1 MLQMGSIVNCV
12 DNTGV
17 IKVKVIQVLGYGVI
31 RHAKIGDRVV
41 VSVVK
46 LNNKAIFLSDER
58 KRKRFKKGSLH
69 RGIILHTKSRF
80 FRKDQT
86 ILWFKENALV
96 LVDKNGVPIAK
107 KINVGIPREV
117 VSKYPGIA
125 SLCFKIF

>member
-1 MLQMGSIVNCV
+1 MGSIVNCV

-17 IKVKVIQVLGYGVI
+17 IKVKIIKVLGYNYQ

-41 VSVVK
+41 LTVLK
-46 LNNKAIFLSDER
+46 INNKAVFLSDER
-58 KRKRFKKGSLH
+58 KKKRFRKGTLH

-80 FRKDQT
+80 FRNDKT

-96 LVDKNGVPIAK
+96 IVDKNCVPVGK